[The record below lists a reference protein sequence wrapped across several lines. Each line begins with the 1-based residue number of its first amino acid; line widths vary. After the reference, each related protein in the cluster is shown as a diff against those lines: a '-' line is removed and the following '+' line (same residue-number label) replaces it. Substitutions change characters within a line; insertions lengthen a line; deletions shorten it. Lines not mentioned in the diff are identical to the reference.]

1 MNQKIEHAIKSKFL
15 GRKTLGACSSCHQLR
30 MHRISQKLLVT
41 PEVLIIMING
51 KPQVNFTAEE
61 MKSLETLN
69 NDLISRA
76 AKYSFPDTIMSS
88 DFENIY
94 NDEYRRLKGLMKEQ
108 MNMTQPT
115 PDSVNKIL
123 SPGDNFSLKDH
134 DEFNIS
140 AFEAKLDLIYDN
152 TTLNNDSIES
162 LVDLETVVDT

>member
-1 MNQKIEHAIKSKFL
+1 
-15 GRKTLGACSSCHQLR
+15 

-41 PEVLIIMING
+41 PELLIIMING

-94 NDEYRRLKGLMKEQ
+94 NDEYRRLKGLM
-108 MNMTQPT
+108 
-115 PDSVNKIL
+115 
-123 SPGDNFSLKDH
+123 
-134 DEFNIS
+134 
-140 AFEAKLDLIYDN
+140 
-152 TTLNNDSIES
+152 
-162 LVDLETVVDT
+162 